1 MKMLKTL
8 LMLTALML
16 AAPAQAENMLMV
28 RVHDSFEETMIQ
40 LKETLND
47 YGYRIAHIQK
57 CDGGL
62 SGFGYKTD
70 LYKSV
75 FFGKF
80 EEMRRLTREHPEIIP
95 YVPLK
100 IAVMKEKDTV
110 LLVAMNPTTLEPLF
124 PNPDLHIQFERWESD
139 IRAIF
144 EELREKQN
152 L

>member
-1 MKMLKTL
+1 VKTLKTL
-8 LMLTALML
+8 LLYALLVL
-16 AAPAQAENMLMV
+16 ALPAQAENMLMV
-28 RVHDSFEETMIQ
+28 RVHDDFEETMIQ
-40 LKETLND
+40 LKSTLND

-80 EEMRRLTREHPEIIP
+80 QEMRRLTREHPEIIP

-124 PNPDLHIQFERWESD
+124 PDPDLRIQFERWESD

-144 EELREKQN
+144 EEMREKQK

>member
-1 MKMLKTL
+1 LNTL
-8 LMLTALML
+8 LLLLAL
-16 AAPAQAENMLMV
+16 AFFSPAQAENMLMA

-80 EEMRRLTREHPEIIP
+80 GEMRRLTRDYPEFIP
-95 YVPLK
+95 YLPLK
-100 IAVMKEKDTV
+100 IVVMKEKDTV
-110 LLVAMNPTTLEPLF
+110 LLVALNPTTLEPLF
-124 PNPDLHIQFERWESD
+124 PDPELRIQFERWESD

-144 EELREKQN
+144 EELRTKQQ

>member
-1 MKMLKTL
+1 MNQVKYL
-8 LMLTALML
+8 LLVLVLLFAL
-16 AAPAQAENMLMV
+16 PARAENMLMV

-62 SGFGYKTD
+62 TGFGYKTD

-80 EEMRRLTREHPEIIP
+80 KEMRWLTREHPEIIP

-100 IAVMKEKDTV
+100 IAVIKEKDTV
-110 LLVAMNPTTLEPLF
+110 LLAAINPTTLESLF
-124 PNPDLHIQFERWESD
+124 PDPELRIQFERWESD

-144 EELREKQN
+144 EELREKQK

>member
-1 MKMLKTL
+1 MKTLKTL
-8 LMLTALML
+8 LMLVALML

-124 PNPDLHIQFERWESD
+124 PDPDLRIQFERWESD

-144 EELREKQN
+144 EELREKQK

>member
-1 MKMLKTL
+1 VKTFKTL
-8 LMLTALML
+8 LLLVTMMIAV
-16 AAPAQAENMLMV
+16 PAQAENMLMV
-28 RVHDSFEETMIQ
+28 RVHDDFEETMIQ
-40 LKETLND
+40 LKATLND

-80 EEMRRLTREHPEIIP
+80 EEMRRLTRDHPEIIP

-124 PNPDLHIQFERWESD
+124 PDPGLRIQFERWESD

-144 EELREKQN
+144 EEMRDKQK

>member
-1 MKMLKTL
+1 VKTLKTL
-8 LMLTALML
+8 LLCALLVL
-16 AAPAQAENMLMV
+16 ALPAQAENMLMV
-28 RVHDSFEETMIQ
+28 RVHDDFEETMIQ
-40 LKETLND
+40 LKSTLND

-80 EEMRRLTREHPEIIP
+80 QEMRRLTREHPEIIP

-124 PNPDLHIQFERWESD
+124 PDPDLRIQFERWESD

-144 EELREKQN
+144 EEMREKQK

>member
-1 MKMLKTL
+1 VKTLKTL
-8 LMLTALML
+8 LLCVLLILAL
-16 AAPAQAENMLMV
+16 PVQAENMLMV
-28 RVHDSFEETMIQ
+28 RVHDDFEETMIQ
-40 LKETLND
+40 LKSTLND

-80 EEMRRLTREHPEIIP
+80 QEMRRLTREHPEIIP

-124 PNPDLHIQFERWESD
+124 PDPDLRIQFERWESD

-144 EELREKQN
+144 EEMREKQK

>member
-1 MKMLKTL
+1 MKTLKTL
-8 LMLTALML
+8 LLYALLVL
-16 AAPAQAENMLMV
+16 ALPAQAENMLMV
-28 RVHDSFEETMIQ
+28 RVHDDFEETMIQ
-40 LKETLND
+40 LKSTLND

-80 EEMRRLTREHPEIIP
+80 QEMRRLTREHPEIIP

-124 PNPDLHIQFERWESD
+124 PDPDLRIQFERWESD

-144 EELREKQN
+144 EEMREKQK

>member
-1 MKMLKTL
+1 MNHLKSL
-8 LMLTALML
+8 LLILALL
-16 AAPAQAENMLMV
+16 FALPAQAENMLMV
-28 RVHDSFEETMIQ
+28 RVHDQFEETMIQ

-80 EEMRRLTREHPEIIP
+80 KEMRKLTREHPELIP

-124 PNPDLHIQFERWESD
+124 PDPDLRIQFERWESD

-144 EELREKQN
+144 EELREKQK

>member
-1 MKMLKTL
+1 MKTLKTL
-8 LMLTALML
+8 LLCVLLILAL
-16 AAPAQAENMLMV
+16 PVQAENMLMV
-28 RVHDSFEETMIQ
+28 RVHDDFEETMIQ
-40 LKETLND
+40 LKSTLND

-80 EEMRRLTREHPEIIP
+80 QEMRRLTREHPEIIP

-124 PNPDLHIQFERWESD
+124 PDPDLRIQFERWESD

-144 EELREKQN
+144 EEMREKQK

>member
-1 MKMLKTL
+1 VNRLKSL
-8 LMLTALML
+8 LLILALL
-16 AAPAQAENMLMV
+16 FALPAQAENMLMV
-28 RVHDSFEETMIQ
+28 RVHDRFEETMIQ

-80 EEMRRLTREHPEIIP
+80 KEMRRLTREYPEIIP

-124 PNPDLHIQFERWESD
+124 PDPDLRIQFERWESD

-144 EELREKQN
+144 EELREKQK